1 MFHSVSYIS
10 FCFLYFIL
18 FLIFHSVSHIS
29 FCFLY
34 FVLSLIF
41 HSDSYISFCLS
52 YFILFLIFRS
62 VYNISFC
69 FLYFVSKDP
78 LPCVPDVRKYGFEDL
93 VEIEKDAVATLE
105 ACFVANCAAKKTEL

>member
-18 FLIFHSVSHIS
+18 FLIFRSV
-29 FCFLY
+29 
-34 FVLSLIF
+34 
-41 HSDSYISFCLS
+41 SYISSCLL

-62 VYNISFC
+62 VYNISFR

-78 LPCVPDVRKYGFEDL
+78 LPCVPDVRKYPFEDL

-105 ACFVANCAAKKTEL
+105 PCFVANCAAKNTKL